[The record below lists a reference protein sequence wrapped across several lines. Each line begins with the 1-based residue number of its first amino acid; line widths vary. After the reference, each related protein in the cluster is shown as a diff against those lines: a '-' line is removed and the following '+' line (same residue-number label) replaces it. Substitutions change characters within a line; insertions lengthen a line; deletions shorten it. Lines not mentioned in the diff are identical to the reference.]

1 VFYIE
6 EEVCSQQADTLSNHM
21 FRNFEYI
28 DSTSC
33 LAAYTN
39 SSGICGE
46 QTAHKKDTALHTS
59 KLTETS
65 NHFIVRVR

>member
-33 LAAYTN
+33 LAALQEYV
-39 SSGICGE
+39 E
-46 QTAHKKDTALHTS
+46 S
-59 KLTETS
+59 KPLTKRIPRYIPP
-65 NHFIVRVR
+65 N